1 MRLINNDEVNQV
13 LRMADCIRVQGRGI
27 QGLVDYGA
35 IHRPRV
41 DLYYPAEGPESYFRW
56 GSMEGA
62 SSQYFAIR
70 MKSDIV
76 SWPKTDDGGWTEE
89 KHCIEPGTY
98 CGLIFLL
105 STKNGEPLALIN
117 DGLLQH
123 FRVGGGAGIGAKYL
137 SREDSEVVGLIG
149 SGGMARTFLD
159 AFCCVRPIKEC
170 RVYSPTKGHKE
181 AFAEEMSDKLG
192 IRVVAVSG
200 PQKAIAGADIVSS
213 ATDSMVPVY
222 DAAWLEEGQHVTNLG
237 RREMPEEAISRFD
250 VVVRQGVA
258 GLQMKQ
264 TDIFQAERGHSP
276 AAASSVAPLSN
287 SVSYQKRIHRQDL
300 VVIVPNLWIVER
312 VAISQSSKILSPVSV
327 RVERRVIRSRF
338 IGTWETKGCSF
349 RQSVV
354 WCTKKD
360 YRTKYG
366 PGYSYRLAPAR
377 YTGLVRMSPKAKV
390 EAVSANAD
398 HDFSKLNLDVI
409 RVVRDHGV
417 EADAHF
423 GTTVQ
428 HLHHIKRTRPDKIF
442 VRCTCSP
449 SRGFTSGT
457 PSVILSGVDP

>member
-13 LRMADCIRVQGRGI
+13 LRMADCIRVQEEAFR
-27 QGLVDYGA
+27 GLVDYGA
-35 IHRPRV
+35 VHRPRV

-76 SWPKTDDGGWTEE
+76 SWPKTDDGGWTED

-137 SREDSEVVGLIG
+137 SRKDSEVVGLIG

-170 RVYSPTKGHKE
+170 RVFSPTKGHKE

-200 PQKAIAGADIVSS
+200 PQEAIAGADIVSS

-276 AAASSVAPLSN
+276 AAFIGGTAEQQRVIPEKNPSPGFGGDSPEFMDRGRGGDKPEFKDLVTGKCEGRTTSNQITFYRNVGNQGLQFSSV
-287 SVSYQKRIHRQDL
+287 
-300 VVIVPNLWIVER
+300 
-312 VAISQSSKILSPVSV
+312 
-327 RVERRVIRSRF
+327 
-338 IGTWETKGCSF
+338 G
-349 RQSVV
+349 
-354 WCTKKD
+354 
-360 YRTKYG
+360 
-366 PGYSYRLAPAR
+366 
-377 YTGLVRMSPKAKV
+377 GLVYEKIIERNMGRDIPT
-390 EAVSANAD
+390 D
-398 HDFSKLNLDVI
+398 WLLQDI
-409 RVVRDHGV
+409 RD
-417 EADAHF
+417 
-423 GTTVQ
+423 
-428 HLHHIKRTRPDKIF
+428 
-442 VRCTCSP
+442 
-449 SRGFTSGT
+449 
-457 PSVILSGVDP
+457 